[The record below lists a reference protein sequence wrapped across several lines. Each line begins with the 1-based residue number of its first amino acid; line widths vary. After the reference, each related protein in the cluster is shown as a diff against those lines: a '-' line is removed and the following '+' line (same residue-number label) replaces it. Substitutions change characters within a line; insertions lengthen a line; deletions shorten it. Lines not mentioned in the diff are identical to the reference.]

1 VPTLT
6 VTLPTLH
13 TGVASDRWPG
23 VPGNWGGQVEACI
36 FTTQHRH
43 TAITCGRRWGKTELL
58 ATIAADGAV
67 KGNPIGIFAP
77 DYKILSET
85 YHELHD
91 MLVPIKASA
100 SQIDGV
106 IRCIT
111 GGRIDFWTLENERAG
126 RSRKYKKVLIDEAA
140 FGKANVTDIWE
151 RSIKPT
157 LIDLRGSCIVASN
170 TNGNSPDNFLYK
182 ICSEPKYG
190 FARYQAPTHANPYLP
205 VEELAELQ
213 AKNHPLVYA
222 QENLAE
228 FVDWSG
234 VAFFTKDKLLVDGL
248 PVPWPKSCETIFA
261 VVDSAV
267 KGGTEHDGTAVTWF
281 AFSPHY
287 GIPLIVLDW
296 DIIQVDAALLE
307 RWIPSVFER
316 GNELARIC
324 RARMGTAGVHIE
336 DKESGSILL
345 QQCALKGLQAYPLPA
360 ELTALGKDGRA
371 LNVGNAVYQG
381 KVKFSEHAYNKA
393 VAFKDAERNHLWSQ
407 VTGYRI
413 GDKNAPKR
421 ADDLYDTFV
430 YGIGISLGDST
441 GVTA

>member
-1 VPTLT
+1 VS
-6 VTLPTLH
+6 
-13 TGVASDRWPG
+13 GK
-23 VPGNWGGQVEACI
+23 WGGQVEAYW
-36 FTTQHRH
+36 FTVEHPYA
-43 TAITCGRRWGKTELL
+43 AITCGRRWGKTALL
-58 ATIAADGAV
+58 IALAADEAV
-67 KGNPIGIFAP
+67 KGQPVGIFAP
-77 DYKILSET
+77 DYKRLTEV
-85 YHELHD
+85 YHELRTT
-91 MLVPIKASA
+91 LAPITEHASRT
-100 SQIDGV
+100 DGV

-111 GGRIDFWTLENERAG
+111 GGRVDFWTLENERAG
-126 RSRKYKKVLIDEAA
+126 ASRKYKRVLIDEAA
-140 FGKANVTDIWE
+140 FGKDNVIDIWE
-151 RSIKPT
+151 RAIKPT
-157 LIDLRGSCIVASN
+157 LIDIRGSSCIAASN
-170 TNGNSPDNFLYK
+170 TNGNDPTNFLYK
-182 ICSEPKYG
+182 ICTESKYG
-190 FARYQAPTHANPYLP
+190 FVRYQAPSHANPHLP
-205 VEELAELQ
+205 VEKLAELK

-228 FVDWSG
+228 FVDFSG
-234 VAFFTKDKLLVDGL
+234 AAFFTKDKLLVDGL
-248 PVPWPKSCETIFA
+248 PVPWPKSCEAVFA

-381 KVKFSEHAYNKA
+381 KVKFSEHAYNKM
-393 VAFKDAERNHLWSQ
+393 VTFKDAERNHLWSQ

-430 YGIGISLGDST
+430 YGIGISLGDSA
-441 GVTA
+441 GFAA